1 MTAMEDARSIPELL
15 GDAVSQ
21 ASKLFSAEVELARA
35 EASRAMS
42 EFAHGALMIAIGLAL
57 AMPALVLLLMS
68 IAAAL
73 VGAGLSPA
81 IADLLVAVPVLALA
95 AAGIATGLS
104 RLSADRLLPRAT
116 LEQMRR
122 DRTAAR
128 ELMPR
133 N

>member
-1 MTAMEDARSIPELL
+1 
-15 GDAVSQ
+15 
-21 ASKLFSAEVELARA
+21 
-35 EASRAMS
+35 
-42 EFAHGALMIAIGLAL
+42 MIAIGLAL

-81 IADLLVAVPVLALA
+81 IADLLVAVLVLALA